1 MGIPGMIFL
10 AIMIVA
16 ISDTIHTI
24 KEKNKDKNN
33 EKNRR
38 K

>member
-10 AIMIVA
+10 AIIIVA
-16 ISDTIHTI
+16 ISDTITTI
-24 KEKNKDKNN
+24 KHKNGDKNN

>member
-10 AIMIVA
+10 AILIVA
-16 ISDTIHTI
+16 ISDTIYTI
-24 KEKNKDKNN
+24 HGKNGDKNN